1 MTRRWTLG
9 WSPTE
14 YDCQL
19 VKKWPES
26 DKKVA
31 RVGKVA
37 GDDSG
42 DGGLQGWSQ
51 NIGLRVTNLSG
62 VVVDGVWLATR

>member
-1 MTRRWTLG
+1 M
-9 WSPTE
+9 
-14 YDCQL
+14 

-51 NIGLRVTNLSG
+51 NIGLRVTNLFG
-62 VVVDGVWLATR
+62 VVVDGVRLATR